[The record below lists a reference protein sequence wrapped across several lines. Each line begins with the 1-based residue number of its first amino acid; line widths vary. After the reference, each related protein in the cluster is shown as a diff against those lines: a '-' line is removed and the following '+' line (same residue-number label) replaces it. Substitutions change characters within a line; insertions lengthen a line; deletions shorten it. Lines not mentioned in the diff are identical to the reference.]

1 MKRSYRDLF
10 IWQSA
15 VDLAVR
21 VIELSD
27 EFPQRQRRVLVEQMQ
42 RCAVSVPSNIA
53 EGKGRLSQKELR
65 QFLAIARGSLSEL
78 DTQLEIARRVGLI
91 KDEVHAQLE
100 HRIAITSTGINR
112 LLARLSPSP
121 KAVPP

>member
-65 QFLAIARGSLSEL
+65 HFLAIARGSLSEL

-91 KDEVHAQLE
+91 KDDIHIQLE

-112 LLARLSPSP
+112 LLARLGPSP